1 MYMYASPLSWVSTYN
16 HWGCFKFSHLGVRLR
31 VSRSEPRK
39 GVFVRVVK
47 VWDWRQ
53 FVQVR
58 TYLGFVRCADFL
70 PQVHLVKLSIKV

>member
-1 MYMYASPLSWVSTYN
+1 M
-16 HWGCFKFSHLGVRLR
+16 
-31 VSRSEPRK
+31 
-39 GVFVRVVK
+39 FVRVVK

>member
-1 MYMYASPLSWVSTYN
+1 MSPFITRMWSFNTMESA
-16 HWGCFKFSHLGVRLR
+16 
-31 VSRSEPRK
+31 RSAPRK

>member
-16 HWGCFKFSHLGVRLR
+16 HWLFQVLA
-31 VSRSEPRK
+31 SRSQTQSRK